1 MRYET
6 FIEAD
11 GELGRQITF
20 LSRVLRK
27 NGDFDYTSNI
37 LIEKSEI
44 EEGKFRGVACD
55 NYRLHIVDPLF
66 MLSPEVGLA
75 EGYWRSLKSGGATA
89 WIVKCDQSYRFPNFR
104 AVMPKVDPLFT
115 FRLPGLP
122 RGDISRN
129 TDFLVKFFR
138 EFPEPTAL
146 NMRYLNALDHNREW
160 TVKWYGVKKPILF
173 ESDDY
178 TALISQSLIRP
189 EEGE

>member
-1 MRYET
+1 MRYGT

-11 GELGRQITF
+11 GEFARQINF
-20 LSRVLRK
+20 LSRVVCK
-27 NGDFDYTSNI
+27 DVSFANMDKI
-37 LIEKSEI
+37 LIGKSEI
-44 EEGKFRGVACD
+44 GEGKFFGAACD
-55 NYRLHIVDPLF
+55 HHQLHIVDPLWV
-66 MLSPEVGLA
+66 LSPDVIGLT
-75 EGYWRSLKSGGATA
+75 EGHWTTLKSGGAAA
-89 WIVKCDQSYRFPNFR
+89 WIANLGTSGRFPDFR

-160 TVKWYGVKKPILF
+160 TVKWYGVNKSVSF
-173 ESDDY
+173 ESDNC
-178 TALISQSLIRP
+178 TALITQLKINSEQ
-189 EEGE
+189 E